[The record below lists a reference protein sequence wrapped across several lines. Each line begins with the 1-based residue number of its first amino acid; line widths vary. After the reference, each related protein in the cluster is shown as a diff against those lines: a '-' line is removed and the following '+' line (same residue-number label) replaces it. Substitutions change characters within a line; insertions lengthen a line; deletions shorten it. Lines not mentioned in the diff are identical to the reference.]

1 MTDDLAA
8 TLETLA
14 AAAQDLRGPWWVF
27 GGAAMVL
34 AGLDDLATP
43 DVDVLAAPEDARRL
57 IAALGGAVEEDP
69 GHGLFRSR
77 VFGRVTTTP
86 IPIEVMADMDV
97 RAATE
102 WTRVAFDTRLPLML
116 DAGPVFIPSIDE
128 QIATCC
134 LFGRPKDLQR
144 AARLE
149 GLGSPP
155 Q

>member
-8 TLETLA
+8 TLKVLA
-14 AAAQDLRGPWWVF
+14 SAARELRQPWWVF

-34 AGLDDLATP
+34 AGLEGLATP
-43 DVDVLAAPEDARRL
+43 DVDVMAAPQDARRL
-57 IAALGGAVEEDP
+57 IAALGGVIVEDP

-77 VFGRVTTTP
+77 VFGKASATP
-86 IPIEVMADMDV
+86 VPIEVMAHMDV
-97 RAATE
+97 RAGAE
-102 WTRVAFDTRLPLML
+102 WTRVAFATRLPIAL
-116 DAGPVFIPSIDE
+116 DAGPVFIPTIDE
-128 QIATCC
+128 QIATCR

-149 GLGSPP
+149 VLRRPP

>member
-14 AAAQDLRGPWWVF
+14 AAAQDLRQPWWVF

-34 AGLDDLATP
+34 AGLEDLATP
-43 DVDVLAAPEDARRL
+43 DVDVLAAPDDARRL
-57 IAALGGAVEEDP
+57 IAALGGVIVEDP

-77 VFGRVTTTP
+77 VFGRASATP
-86 IPIEVMADMDV
+86 LPVEVMADMDV
-97 RAATE
+97 RAGTE
-102 WTRVAFDTRLPLML
+102 WTRVAFDTRLPVAL
-116 DAGPVFIPSIDE
+116 DAGPVFIPSLDE
-128 QIATCC
+128 QIATCR

-149 GLGSPP
+149 TLRGRP

>member
-8 TLETLA
+8 TLEVLA
-14 AAAQDLRGPWWVF
+14 SAARELRQPWWVF

-34 AGLDDLATP
+34 AGLEGLATP
-43 DVDVLAAPEDARRL
+43 DVDVMAAPQDARRL
-57 IAALGGAVEEDP
+57 IAALGGVIVEDP

-77 VFGRVTTTP
+77 VFGKASATP
-86 IPIEVMADMDV
+86 VPIEVMADMDV
-97 RAATE
+97 RAGAE
-102 WTRVAFDTRLPLML
+102 WTRVAFATRLPIAL
-116 DAGPVFIPSIDE
+116 DAGPVFIPTVDE
-128 QIATCC
+128 QIATCR

-149 GLGSPP
+149 GLRRPP

>member
-8 TLETLA
+8 TLEVLA
-14 AAAQDLRGPWWVF
+14 SAARELRQPWWVF

-34 AGLDDLATP
+34 AGLEGLATP
-43 DVDVLAAPEDARRL
+43 DVDVMAAPQDARRL
-57 IAALGGAVEEDP
+57 IAALGGVIVEDP

-77 VFGRVTTTP
+77 VFGKASATP
-86 IPIEVMADMDV
+86 VPIEVMADMDV
-97 RAATE
+97 RAGAE
-102 WTRVAFDTRLPLML
+102 WTRVAFATRLPIAL
-116 DAGPVFIPSIDE
+116 DAGPVFIPTIDE
-128 QIATCC
+128 QIATCR

-149 GLGSPP
+149 GLRRPP

>member
-8 TLETLA
+8 TLEVLA
-14 AAAQDLRGPWWVF
+14 SAAHELRQPWWVF

-34 AGLDDLATP
+34 AGLEGLATP
-43 DVDVLAAPEDARRL
+43 DVDVMAAPQDARRL
-57 IAALGGAVEEDP
+57 IAALGGVIVEDP

-77 VFGRVTTTP
+77 VFGKASATP
-86 IPIEVMADMDV
+86 VPIEVMADMDV
-97 RAATE
+97 RAGAE
-102 WTRVAFDTRLPLML
+102 WTRVAFATRLPIAL
-116 DAGPVFIPSIDE
+116 DAGPVFIPTIDE
-128 QIATCC
+128 QIATCR

-149 GLGSPP
+149 GLRRPP